1 MPPHFSVTSILF
13 YVKDAIV
20 KKSMVYTSVYKFL
33 ILLSYSLVLFYIKS
47 SAGNQKILIFFE
59 ESTRTKNK
67 LLDYLGEQQ
76 AQSLNRAI

>member
-47 SAGNQKILIFFE
+47 SAGNQKILIFLE

-76 AQSLNRAI
+76 ARSLNRAI

>member
-47 SAGNQKILIFFE
+47 SAGNQKILIFLE

-67 LLDYLGEQQ
+67 LLDYLGDQQ